1 VALSGLQIFKL
12 LPRTNCKKCG
22 HPTCL
27 AFAMK
32 VATKATSID
41 QCPDASDEARAQLG
55 AAAEPP
61 IRTVRVGPDPSP
73 LLLGGE
79 TVCYRHERTFINPT
93 AIGIGV
99 PDSQSAEE
107 LRANVARISGYEVH
121 RVGERL
127 AVDMIWLKAAGGDFP
142 AAARTV
148 RDGWAGAV
156 VLDSPEPQ
164 ALRSA
169 AEQLRG
175 RRPVLFAGAEQSL
188 DALVT
193 AALDTGSV
201 LAVSAD
207 SAEKLSGLTERAA
220 AAGLRDILL
229 HVDHSSAARRLEQ
242 HTIIR
247 RAALRKSFRPLG
259 YPVLMTVGGGE
270 DATTAALVGICKYAS
285 ALLLPELD
293 EALLYPLLTLR
304 QGIYTDPQ
312 KPIQVEP
319 GVYPVGSPGPESPV
333 FLTTNFS
340 LTYFLV
346 SGEIENSGISGHLV
360 VHDCEGMSVLTAW
373 AAGKFSAEK
382 VANFIKASDLPG
394 KEKGRTLVIPGY
406 AAMISGELEECLPGF
421 SVKVGP
427 REAVDIPAYVKQAL

>member
-12 LPRTNCKKCG
+12 LPRTNCKECG

-32 VATKATSID
+32 VATKAASID
-41 QCPDASDEARAQLG
+41 QCPDASDEAKAQLG

-61 IRTVRVGPDPSP
+61 IRSVRVGPDPSP

-99 PDSQSAEE
+99 PDNQSAEE
-107 LRANVARISGYEVH
+107 LRANVARISAYEVH

-127 AVDMIWLKAAGGDFP
+127 AVDMIWLEAAGGDFV

-148 RDGWAGAV
+148 RDAWAGAV

-169 AEQLRG
+169 AQELRG
-175 RRPVLFAGAEQSL
+175 RRPVLFAGAGQSL
-188 DALVT
+188 DFLVT

-201 LAVSAD
+201 LALSAD
-207 SAEKLSGLTERAA
+207 SAEKLAGLTERAA
-220 AAGLRDILL
+220 AAGLRDLML
-229 HVDHSSAARRLEQ
+229 HVAGSSAALRLQQ

-259 YPVLMTVGGGE
+259 YPVLMTVGSSE
-270 DATTAALVGICKYAS
+270 DATAAALVGICKYAS
-285 ALLLPELD
+285 AILLPELD

-346 SGEIENSGISGHLV
+346 SGEIENSGTSGHLV

-373 AAGKFSAEK
+373 AAGKLSAEK

-394 KEKGRTLVIPGY
+394 KENGRTLVIPGY
-406 AAMISGELEECLPGF
+406 AAVISGELEECLPGF
-421 SVKVGP
+421 SVRVGP

>member
-1 VALSGLQIFKL
+1 MALSGLQIFKL
-12 LPRTNCKKCG
+12 LPRTNCKECG

-32 VATKATSID
+32 VATKAASID
-41 QCPDASDEARAQLG
+41 QCPDASDEAKAQLG

-99 PDSQSAEE
+99 QDNQSAEE
-107 LRANVARISGYEVH
+107 LRANVARISAYEVH

-127 AVDMIWLKAAGGDFP
+127 AVDMIWLKAAGGDFV

-148 RDGWAGAV
+148 RDAWAGAV

-169 AEQLRG
+169 AQELRG
-175 RRPVLFAGAEQSL
+175 RRPVLLADSEQSL
-188 DALVT
+188 DPLVA

-201 LAVSAD
+201 LALSAD
-207 SAEKLSGLTERAA
+207 SAEKLAGLTERAA
-220 AAGLRDILL
+220 AAGLRDLML
-229 HVDHSSAARRLEQ
+229 HVAGSSAALRLQQ

-259 YPVLMTVGGGE
+259 HPVLMTVGSSE

-346 SGEIENSGISGHLV
+346 SGEIENSGTSGHLV

-373 AAGKFSAEK
+373 AAGKLSAEK

-394 KEKGRTLVIPGY
+394 KENGRTLVIPGY

-421 SVKVGP
+421 SVRVGP